1 MDLATLWIPSV
12 QDHHLRARYRVALSQ
27 GGWRVGAWKRTA
39 VTALREGLTH
49 ACLPTAAGTFFVPPH
64 PFDLAALTTSL
75 SRDLRRVMLT
85 VDDAAL
91 TVFAMGEVR
100 ERFARWGSDPA
111 AVARALEVPT
121 EQVALL
127 IDPETAAAQG
137 DASRAE
143 GEAWELMALR
153 LVESSPTE

>member
-1 MDLATLWIPSV
+1 VDLATLWIPSV
-12 QDHHLRARYRVALSQ
+12 QDQHLRARYRAALVLD
-27 GGWRVGAWKRTA
+27 GWRVGAWKRTA

-64 PFDLAALTTSL
+64 PFDLTALAAAL

-91 TVFAMGEVR
+91 TVFAAGEVR
-100 ERFARWGSDPA
+100 ERFTRWGSDPA

-121 EQVALL
+121 EQVKLL
-127 IDPETAAAQG
+127 MDPETAAAQG

-153 LVESSPTE
+153 LVASSPTE